1 MSAASLKVKTTARP
15 GSRLAVEV
23 AVPAERCK
31 ESYEAAVSRLSRTIN
46 LPGFRKGKVPR
57 AVLLQQIGP
66 LRIRATALETM
77 VDGVWRE
84 AIEQENIEALGQPD
98 LSDGFEKLLDAFDPS
113 KELTLT
119 LETDVAPVPK
129 LKATKGLKAE
139 AETVSYD
146 PAKVDEMIE
155 QSRRQMATLVPV
167 EDRPAANG
175 DVAVVGFA
183 GTYADDGSAIEG
195 GSADSMDVELEDG
208 RMIPGFVEG
217 IVGMA
222 IGDEKTVECQF
233 PEDYPKEDARG
244 RKASFVINL
253 KDLKTR
259 ELPELDDAFAKQ
271 ASDKDTLADL
281 RADLE
286 QRLKDDAERRQ
297 KSNRHD
303 ALIAALVEQ
312 LDVELP
318 ESLVQQEVR
327 NLVEQTASQFAQQG
341 MDVKS
346 LFTPDLVRNLMDS
359 SRPEAEERLRRS
371 LALSALA
378 ESEGLKVEDSDID
391 AKVNEV
397 KKQLA
402 GERDIDPQRLR
413 DAVIDDLL
421 RDKLLGWLEDNS
433 TVTEKAPEADDAQAE
448 KKSAAKKSAAKKSG
462 ETKAKTT
469 KAKDAKAD
477 EDAKA

>member
-1 MSAASLKVKTTARP
+1 MSAASLKVKTTSRP

-66 LRIRATALETM
+66 LRIRATALESM
-77 VDGVWRE
+77 VDGIWRE
-84 AIEQENIEALGQPD
+84 AIEQEKIEALGQPD
-98 LSDGFEKLLDAFDPS
+98 LTDGFEKLLDAFDPS
-113 KELTLT
+113 KELTVT

-139 AETVSYD
+139 AESVSFD
-146 PAKVDEMIE
+146 ASKVDEMIE

-167 EDRPAANG
+167 ENRAAATG

-183 GTYADDGSAIEG
+183 GTYSDDGSAIEG

-271 ASDKDTLADL
+271 ASDKETMAEL

-286 QRLKDDAERRQ
+286 QRLKDDAENRQ

-312 LDVELP
+312 LEVELP

-327 NLVEQTASQFAQQG
+327 NLVEQTAGQFAQQG

-346 LFTPDLVRNLMDS
+346 LFTPELVRNLMES

-378 ESEGLKVEDSDID
+378 EAEGLKVEDGDID
-391 AKVNEV
+391 AKVKEV

-402 GERDIDPQRLR
+402 GQGDIDPQRLR

-433 TVTEKAPEADDAQAE
+433 TVTEKAPEADDTKPA
-448 KKSAAKKSAAKKSG
+448 KKPAAKKAATKKSG
-462 ETKAKTT
+462 ETKAKST
-469 KAKDAKAD
+469 KAKAD
-477 EDAKA
+477 KSSEDAKA

>member
-15 GSRLAVEV
+15 GSRMAVEV

-57 AVLLQQIGP
+57 AVLMQQIGP
-66 LRIRATALETM
+66 MRIRATALESM

-84 AIEQENIEALGQPD
+84 AIEQEKIEALGQPD
-98 LSDGFEKLLDAFDPS
+98 LTDGFEKLLDAFDPG
-113 KELTLT
+113 KELTLV

-129 LKATKGLKAE
+129 LKTTKGLKAE
-139 AETVSYD
+139 AESVSYD

-167 EDRPAANG
+167 ENRAAATG
-175 DVAVVGFA
+175 DVAVVGFS
-183 GTYADDGSAIEG
+183 GTFSDDGSAIEG

-233 PEDYPKEDARG
+233 PEEYPKEDARG

-271 ASDKDTLADL
+271 ASVMETMAEL

-286 QRLKDDAERRQ
+286 ERLKDDAELRQ
-297 KSNRHD
+297 QSNRHD
-303 ALIAALVEQ
+303 ALVAALVEQ
-312 LDVELP
+312 LEVELP

-327 NLVEQTASQFAQQG
+327 NLVEQTAGQFAQQG

-346 LFTPDLVRNLMDS
+346 LFTPDLVRNLMES

-378 ESEGLKVEDSDID
+378 EAESLKVEDGDID
-391 AKVNEV
+391 AKVKEV

-421 RDKLLGWLEDNS
+421 RDKLLGWLEENS
-433 TVTEKAPEADDAQAE
+433 TVTEKAAEADDAKAE
-448 KKSAAKKSAAKKSG
+448 KKPAAKKAAAK
-462 ETKAKTT
+462 KTT
-469 KAKDAKAD
+469 KAKAEKSK
-477 EDAKA
+477 EDAEV

>member
-1 MSAASLKVKTTARP
+1 MSAASLKVKTTSRP

-66 LRIRATALETM
+66 LRIRATALESM
-77 VDGVWRE
+77 VDGIWRE
-84 AIEQENIEALGQPD
+84 AIEQEKIEALGQPD
-98 LSDGFEKLLDAFDPS
+98 LTDGFEKLLDAFDPS
-113 KELTLT
+113 KELTVT

-129 LKATKGLKAE
+129 LKSTKGLKAE
-139 AETVSYD
+139 AESVSFD
-146 PAKVDEMIE
+146 ASKVDEMIE

-167 EDRPAANG
+167 ENRAAATG

-183 GTYADDGSAIEG
+183 GTYSDDGSAIEG

-271 ASDKDTLADL
+271 ASDKETMAEL

-286 QRLKDDAERRQ
+286 QRLKDDAENRQ

-312 LDVELP
+312 LEVELP

-327 NLVEQTASQFAQQG
+327 NLVEQTAGQFAQQG

-346 LFTPDLVRNLMDS
+346 LFTPELVRNLMES

-378 ESEGLKVEDSDID
+378 EAEGLKVEDGDID
-391 AKVNEV
+391 AKVKEV

-402 GERDIDPQRLR
+402 GQGDIDPQRLR
-413 DAVIDDLL
+413 DAVVDDLL

-433 TVTEKAPEADDAQAE
+433 TVTEKAPEADDTKPA
-448 KKSAAKKSAAKKSG
+448 KKPAAKKAATKKSG
-462 ETKAKTT
+462 ETKAKST
-469 KAKDAKAD
+469 KAKAD
-477 EDAKA
+477 KSSEDAKA

>member
-66 LRIRATALETM
+66 LRIRATALESM
-77 VDGVWRE
+77 VDGIWRE
-84 AIEQENIEALGQPD
+84 AIEQEKIEALGQPD
-98 LSDGFEKLLDAFDPS
+98 LTDGFEKLLDAFDPS
-113 KELTLT
+113 KELTVT

-129 LKATKGLKAE
+129 LKSTKGLKAE
-139 AETVSYD
+139 AESVSFD
-146 PAKVDEMIE
+146 ASKVDEMIE

-167 EDRPAANG
+167 ENRAAATG

-183 GTYADDGSAIEG
+183 GTYSDDGSAIEG

-271 ASDKDTLADL
+271 ASDKETMAEL

-286 QRLKDDAERRQ
+286 QRLKDDAENRQ

-312 LDVELP
+312 LEVELP

-327 NLVEQTASQFAQQG
+327 NLVEQTAGQFAQQG

-346 LFTPDLVRNLMDS
+346 LFTPELVRNLMES

-378 ESEGLKVEDSDID
+378 EAEDLKVEDGDID
-391 AKVNEV
+391 AKVKEV

-402 GERDIDPQRLR
+402 GQGDIDPQRLR

-433 TVTEKAPEADDAQAE
+433 TVTEKAPEADDTKPA
-448 KKSAAKKSAAKKSG
+448 KKPAAKKAATKKSG
-462 ETKAKTT
+462 ETKAKST
-469 KAKDAKAD
+469 KAKAD
-477 EDAKA
+477 KSSEDAKA

>member
-1 MSAASLKVKTTARP
+1 MSAASLKVKTTSRP

-66 LRIRATALETM
+66 LRIRATALESM
-77 VDGVWRE
+77 VDGIWRE
-84 AIEQENIEALGQPD
+84 AIEQEKIEALGQPD
-98 LSDGFEKLLDAFDPS
+98 LTDGFEKLLDAFDPS
-113 KELTLT
+113 KELTVT

-129 LKATKGLKAE
+129 LKSTKGLKAE
-139 AETVSYD
+139 AESVSFD
-146 PAKVDEMIE
+146 ASKVDEMIE

-167 EDRPAANG
+167 ENRAAATG

-183 GTYADDGSAIEG
+183 GTYSDDGSAIEG

-271 ASDKDTLADL
+271 ASDKETMAEL

-286 QRLKDDAERRQ
+286 QRLKDDAENRQ

-312 LDVELP
+312 LEVELP

-327 NLVEQTASQFAQQG
+327 NLVEQTAGQFAQQG

-346 LFTPDLVRNLMDS
+346 LFTPELVRNLMES

-378 ESEGLKVEDSDID
+378 EAEGLKVEDGDID
-391 AKVNEV
+391 AKVKEV

-402 GERDIDPQRLR
+402 GQGDIDPQRLR

-433 TVTEKAPEADDAQAE
+433 TVTEKAPEADDTKPA
-448 KKSAAKKSAAKKSG
+448 KKPAAKKAATKKSG
-462 ETKAKTT
+462 ETKAKST
-469 KAKDAKAD
+469 KAKAD
-477 EDAKA
+477 KSSEDAKA

>member
-66 LRIRATALETM
+66 LRIRATALESM
-77 VDGVWRE
+77 VDGIWRE
-84 AIEQENIEALGQPD
+84 AIEQEKIEALGQPD
-98 LSDGFEKLLDAFDPS
+98 LTDGFEKLLDAFDPS
-113 KELTLT
+113 KELTVT

-129 LKATKGLKAE
+129 LKSTKGLKAE
-139 AETVSYD
+139 AESVSFD
-146 PAKVDEMIE
+146 ASKVDEMIE

-167 EDRPAANG
+167 ENRAAATG

-183 GTYADDGSAIEG
+183 GTYSDDGSAIEG

-271 ASDKDTLADL
+271 ASDKETMAEL

-286 QRLKDDAERRQ
+286 QRLKDDAENRQ

-312 LDVELP
+312 LEVELP

-327 NLVEQTASQFAQQG
+327 NLVEQTAGQFAQQG

-346 LFTPDLVRNLMDS
+346 LFTPELVRNLMES

-378 ESEGLKVEDSDID
+378 EAEDLKVEDGDID
-391 AKVNEV
+391 AKVKEV

-402 GERDIDPQRLR
+402 GQGDIDPQRLR

-421 RDKLLGWLEDNS
+421 REKLLGWLEDNS
-433 TVTEKAPEADDAQAE
+433 TVTEKAPEADDTKPA
-448 KKSAAKKSAAKKSG
+448 KKPAAKKAATKKSG
-462 ETKAKTT
+462 ETKAKST
-469 KAKDAKAD
+469 KAKTDKSS

>member
-66 LRIRATALETM
+66 LRIRATALESM
-77 VDGVWRE
+77 VDGIWRE
-84 AIEQENIEALGQPD
+84 AIEQEKIEALGQPD
-98 LSDGFEKLLDAFDPS
+98 LTDGFEKLLDAFDPS
-113 KELTLT
+113 KELTVT

-129 LKATKGLKAE
+129 LKSTKGLKAE
-139 AETVSYD
+139 AESVSFD
-146 PAKVDEMIE
+146 ASKVDEMIE

-167 EDRPAANG
+167 ENRAAATG

-183 GTYADDGSAIEG
+183 GTYSDDGSAIEG

-233 PEDYPKEDARG
+233 PEDYPKEDVRG

-271 ASDKDTLADL
+271 ASDKETMAEL

-286 QRLKDDAERRQ
+286 QRLKDDAENRQ

-312 LDVELP
+312 LEVELP

-327 NLVEQTASQFAQQG
+327 NLVEQTAGQFAQQG

-346 LFTPDLVRNLMDS
+346 LFTPELVRNLMES

-378 ESEGLKVEDSDID
+378 EAEDLKVEDGDID
-391 AKVNEV
+391 AKVKEV

-402 GERDIDPQRLR
+402 GQGDIDPQRLR

-433 TVTEKAPEADDAQAE
+433 TVTEKAPEADDTKPA
-448 KKSAAKKSAAKKSG
+448 KKPAAKKAATKKSG
-462 ETKAKTT
+462 ETKAKST
-469 KAKDAKAD
+469 KAKAD
-477 EDAKA
+477 KSSEDAKA

>member
-1 MSAASLKVKTTARP
+1 MSAASLKVKTTTRP

-31 ESYEAAVSRLSRTIN
+31 ESYEAAVAQLSRTIN

-66 LRIRATALETM
+66 LRIRATALESM

-84 AIEQENIEALGQPD
+84 AIEQEKIEALGQPD
-98 LSDGFEKLLDAFDPS
+98 LADGFETLLDAFDPS
-113 KELTLT
+113 KELTVT

-129 LKATKGLKAE
+129 LKATKGLNAE
-139 AETVSYD
+139 AESVSYD
-146 PAKVDEMIE
+146 PAKVEEMIE
-155 QSRRQMATLVPV
+155 QSRKQMATLVPV
-167 EDRPAANG
+167 ENRPAASG
-175 DVAVVGFA
+175 DVAVVGFN
-183 GTYADDGSAIEG
+183 GTYSDDGSAIEG

-217 IVGMA
+217 IVGMS
-222 IGDEKTVECQF
+222 IGDEKTVACQF
-233 PEDYPKEDARG
+233 PEDYSKDDARG

-271 ASDKDTLADL
+271 ASDKDTMTEL

-286 QRLKDDAERRQ
+286 QRLKEDADRRQ

-312 LDVELP
+312 LEVELP

-327 NLVEQTASQFAQQG
+327 NLVEQTAGQFAQQG

-346 LFTPDLVRNLMDS
+346 LFTPELVRNLMES

-378 ESEGLKVEDSDID
+378 ESEGLKVEDADID
-391 AKVNEV
+391 AKVTEV
-397 KKQLA
+397 KRELS

-413 DAVIDDLL
+413 DVVIEDLL

-433 TVTEKAPEADDAQAE
+433 TVTEKAAEEASAKTKA
-448 KKSAAKKSAAKKSG
+448 KPAAKKAKD
-462 ETKAKTT
+462 TKAKTAKT
-469 KAKDAKAD
+469 KTAKSD
-477 EDAKA
+477 EDTKG

>member
-15 GSRLAVEV
+15 GSRMAVEV

-31 ESYEAAVSRLSRTIN
+31 ESYEAAVTRLSRTIN

-57 AVLLQQIGP
+57 AVLMQQIGP
-66 LRIRATALETM
+66 MRIRATALESM

-84 AIEQENIEALGQPD
+84 AIEQEKIEVLGQPD
-98 LSDGFEKLLDAFDPS
+98 LADGFDKLLDAFDPG
-113 KELTLT
+113 KELTLV

-129 LKATKGLKAE
+129 LKLTKGLKAE
-139 AETVSYD
+139 AESVSYD

-155 QSRRQMATLVPV
+155 QSRRQLATLVPV
-167 EDRPAANG
+167 ENRAAANG

-183 GTYADDGSAIEG
+183 GTYSDDGSAIEG
-195 GSADSMDVELEDG
+195 GSADSMEVELEDG

-217 IVGMA
+217 VVGMA

-271 ASDKDTLADL
+271 ASDKDTMAEL

-286 QRLKDDAERRQ
+286 ERLKDDAERRQ
-297 KSNRHD
+297 QSNRHD

-312 LDVELP
+312 LEVELP

-327 NLVEQTASQFAQQG
+327 NLVEQTAGQFAQQG

-346 LFTPDLVRNLMDS
+346 LFTPDLVRNLMES

-378 ESEGLKVEDSDID
+378 EAEGLKVEDGDID
-391 AKVNEV
+391 AKVKEV

-421 RDKLLGWLEDNS
+421 RDKLLGWLEENS
-433 TVTEKAPEADDAQAE
+433 TVAEKAAESDEAKAE
-448 KKSAAKKSAAKKSG
+448 KKPAAKK
-462 ETKAKTT
+462 TT
-469 KAKDAKAD
+469 KEKAEKSKKDAEA
-477 EDAKA
+477 

>member
-15 GSRLAVEV
+15 GSRMAVEV

-57 AVLLQQIGP
+57 AVLMQQIGP
-66 LRIRATALETM
+66 MRIRATALESM
-77 VDGVWRE
+77 VDGIWRE
-84 AIEQENIEALGQPD
+84 AIEQEKIETLGQPD
-98 LSDGFEKLLDAFDPS
+98 LTDGFEKLLDAFDPG
-113 KELTLT
+113 KELTLV

-129 LKATKGLKAE
+129 LKTTKGLKAE
-139 AETVSYD
+139 AESVSYD
-146 PAKVDEMIE
+146 PAKVDDMIE

-167 EDRPAANG
+167 ENRAAATG
-175 DVAVVGFA
+175 DVAVVGFS
-183 GTYADDGSAIEG
+183 GTFSDDGSAIEG

-233 PEDYPKEDARG
+233 PDEYPKEDARG

-271 ASDKDTLADL
+271 ASDKETMAEL

-286 QRLKDDAERRQ
+286 ERLKDDAERRQ

-312 LDVELP
+312 LEVELP

-327 NLVEQTASQFAQQG
+327 NLVEQTAGQFAQQG

-346 LFTPDLVRNLMDS
+346 LFTPDLVRNLMES

-378 ESEGLKVEDSDID
+378 EAEGLKVEDGDID
-391 AKVNEV
+391 AKVKEV

-421 RDKLLGWLEDNS
+421 RDKLLGWLEENS
-433 TVTEKAPEADDAQAE
+433 TVTEKAAEADDAKAE
-448 KKSAAKKSAAKKSG
+448 KKPAAKKAA
-462 ETKAKTT
+462 AMKTT
-469 KAKDAKAD
+469 KAKAEKSK
-477 EDAKA
+477 EDAEA

>member
-66 LRIRATALETM
+66 LRIRATALESM
-77 VDGVWRE
+77 VDGIWRE
-84 AIEQENIEALGQPD
+84 AIEQEKIEALGQPD
-98 LSDGFEKLLDAFDPS
+98 LTDGFEKLLDAFDPS
-113 KELTLT
+113 KELTVT

-129 LKATKGLKAE
+129 LKSTKGLKAE
-139 AETVSYD
+139 AESVSFD
-146 PAKVDEMIE
+146 ASKVDEMIE

-167 EDRPAANG
+167 ENRAAATG

-183 GTYADDGSAIEG
+183 GTYSDDGSAIEG

-271 ASDKDTLADL
+271 ASDKETMAEL

-286 QRLKDDAERRQ
+286 QRLKDDAENRQ

-312 LDVELP
+312 LEVELP

-327 NLVEQTASQFAQQG
+327 NLVEQTAGQFAQQG

-346 LFTPDLVRNLMDS
+346 LFTPELVRNLMES

-378 ESEGLKVEDSDID
+378 EAEGLKVEDGDID
-391 AKVNEV
+391 AKVKEV

-402 GERDIDPQRLR
+402 GQGDIDPQRLR

-433 TVTEKAPEADDAQAE
+433 TVTEKAPEADDTKPA
-448 KKSAAKKSAAKKSG
+448 KKPAAKKPATKKSG
-462 ETKAKTT
+462 ETKAKST
-469 KAKDAKAD
+469 KAKAD
-477 EDAKA
+477 KSSEDAKA

>member
-1 MSAASLKVKTTARP
+1 MSAASLKVKTTSRP

-66 LRIRATALETM
+66 LRIRATALESM
-77 VDGVWRE
+77 VDGIWRE
-84 AIEQENIEALGQPD
+84 AIEQEKIEALGQPD
-98 LSDGFEKLLDAFDPS
+98 LTDGFEKLLDAFDPS
-113 KELTLT
+113 KELTVT

-129 LKATKGLKAE
+129 LKSTKGLKAE
-139 AETVSYD
+139 AESVSFD
-146 PAKVDEMIE
+146 ASKVDEMIE

-167 EDRPAANG
+167 ENRAAATG

-183 GTYADDGSAIEG
+183 GTYSDDGSAIEG

-271 ASDKDTLADL
+271 ASDKETMAEL

-286 QRLKDDAERRQ
+286 QRLKDDAENRQ

-312 LDVELP
+312 LEVELP

-327 NLVEQTASQFAQQG
+327 NLVEQTAGQFAQQG

-346 LFTPDLVRNLMDS
+346 LFTPELVRNLMES

-378 ESEGLKVEDSDID
+378 EAEDLKVEDGDID
-391 AKVNEV
+391 AKVKEV

-402 GERDIDPQRLR
+402 GQGDIDPQRLR

-433 TVTEKAPEADDAQAE
+433 TVTEKAPEADDTKPA
-448 KKSAAKKSAAKKSG
+448 KKPAAKKPATKKSG
-462 ETKAKTT
+462 ETKAKST
-469 KAKDAKAD
+469 KAKAD
-477 EDAKA
+477 KSSEDAKA

>member
-1 MSAASLKVKTTARP
+1 
-15 GSRLAVEV
+15 
-23 AVPAERCK
+23 
-31 ESYEAAVSRLSRTIN
+31 
-46 LPGFRKGKVPR
+46 
-57 AVLLQQIGP
+57 
-66 LRIRATALETM
+66 
-77 VDGVWRE
+77 
-84 AIEQENIEALGQPD
+84 
-98 LSDGFEKLLDAFDPS
+98 
-113 KELTLT
+113 
-119 LETDVAPVPK
+119 
-129 LKATKGLKAE
+129 
-139 AETVSYD
+139 
-146 PAKVDEMIE
+146 
-155 QSRRQMATLVPV
+155 MATLVPV
-167 EDRPAANG
+167 EGRAAASG
-175 DVAVVGFA
+175 DVAVLSFK
-183 GTYADDGSAIEG
+183 GTYSDTGEAIEG
-195 GSADSMDVELEDG
+195 GSGDAMEVELEDG

-217 IVGMA
+217 VVGMA

-271 ASDKDTLADL
+271 ASDKDTMAEL

-286 QRLKDDAERRQ
+286 ERLKDDAERRQ
-297 KSNRHD
+297 QSNRHD

-312 LDVELP
+312 LEVELP

-327 NLVEQTASQFAQQG
+327 NLVEQTAGQFAQQG

-346 LFTPDLVRNLMDS
+346 LFTPDLVRNLMES

-378 ESEGLKVEDSDID
+378 EAEGLKVEDGDID
-391 AKVNEV
+391 AKVKEV

-421 RDKLLGWLEDNS
+421 RDKLLGWLEENS
-433 TVTEKAPEADDAQAE
+433 TVAEKAAESDEAKAE
-448 KKSAAKKSAAKKSG
+448 KKPAAKK
-462 ETKAKTT
+462 TT
-469 KAKDAKAD
+469 KEKAEKSKKDAEA
-477 EDAKA
+477 

>member
-66 LRIRATALETM
+66 LRIRATALESM
-77 VDGVWRE
+77 VDGIWRE
-84 AIEQENIEALGQPD
+84 AIEQEKIEALGQPD
-98 LSDGFEKLLDAFDPS
+98 LTDGFEKLLDAFDPS
-113 KELTLT
+113 KELTVT

-129 LKATKGLKAE
+129 LKSTKGLKAE
-139 AETVSYD
+139 AESVSFD
-146 PAKVDEMIE
+146 ASKVDEMIE

-167 EDRPAANG
+167 ENRAAATG

-183 GTYADDGSAIEG
+183 GTYSDDGSAIEG

-253 KDLKTR
+253 KDLKAR

-271 ASDKDTLADL
+271 ASDKETMAEL

-286 QRLKDDAERRQ
+286 QRLKDDAENRQ

-312 LDVELP
+312 LEVELP

-327 NLVEQTASQFAQQG
+327 NLVEQTAGQFAQQG

-346 LFTPDLVRNLMDS
+346 LFTPELVRNLMES

-378 ESEGLKVEDSDID
+378 EAEGLKVEDADID
-391 AKVNEV
+391 AKVKEV

-402 GERDIDPQRLR
+402 GQGDIDPQRLR

-433 TVTEKAPEADDAQAE
+433 TVTEKAPEADDTKPA
-448 KKSAAKKSAAKKSG
+448 KKPAAKKAATKKSG
-462 ETKAKTT
+462 ETKAKST
-469 KAKDAKAD
+469 KAKAD
-477 EDAKA
+477 KSSEDAKA